1 MLWYNLFSNHCV
13 NLFKLVSQ
21 VSDVAYAHLV
31 YLHCDTF
38 IIFNEVLDLTPLAI
52 LFYSDPFLP
61 EAIKYAEDKMQNVA
75 VFSPKDTQPFL
86 QEGIYVLS
94 LHVFVI

>member
-1 MLWYNLFSNHCV
+1 M
-13 NLFKLVSQ
+13 
-21 VSDVAYAHLV
+21 SDVAYAHLV
-31 YLHCDTF
+31 NLHCGTF
-38 IIFNEVLDLTPLAI
+38 IIFNEVHDLTPFAI

-61 EAIKYAEDKMQNVA
+61 EAIKYIEDKMQNVA
-75 VFSPKDTQPFL
+75 HAVFSSNDTQPFL